1 MGCVITNT
9 NTNVL
14 VATWIYTISF
24 DFIVLSLTAAK
35 LIQQDSVYR
44 SRLVELIFKDG
55 LIYFIVV

>member
-9 NTNVL
+9 DTNVL

-24 DFIVLSLTAAK
+24 DFIVLALTAAK
-35 LIQQDSVYR
+35 LVQQDSVFR
-44 SRLVELIFKDG
+44 SRLLGLIFKDG